1 MVELSFNVAVVL
13 DQQGILGIGRFMRMY
28 VITDLSCI
36 LYLKNQT
43 DILDFVDLYSP
54 YCMIFSLQVLVY

>member
-1 MVELSFNVAVVL
+1 MVELSSNVAVVL
-13 DQQGILGIGRFMRMY
+13 DQQGIGRFMRTY